1 MKNFWKITGSN
12 DNEGFVPD
20 SVNYS
25 NGILSPFEEGS
36 SSNISPDINVAG
48 SNSGS
53 IQKTE
58 ERDR

>member
-1 MKNFWKITGSN
+1 MKNFDKAKDSF

-58 ERDR
+58 EKDR